1 MKCFPNERQLYL
13 LESVWSCPQ
22 TRRNIQNPRYDQKP
36 LVEECQ
42 YMSIKKPPTTKFY
55 LLELDTP
62 GKTTW
67 VMSIDLFHR
76 NVLDIY
82 ILFYRIFQQL
92 VGGAIALPGIITI
105 TVVVH
110 ITPGIR
116 ENT

>member
-1 MKCFPNERQLYL
+1 MN
-13 LESVWSCPQ
+13 LEIFATIRDLWLKNV
-22 TRRNIQNPRYDQKP
+22 N
-36 LVEECQ
+36 
-42 YMSIKKPPTTKFY
+42 MSIKNTQITKFY

-67 VMSIDLFHR
+67 VMSIDLFQR
-76 NVLDIY
+76 NILNFY
-82 ILFYRIFQQL
+82 ILFYRIAQQL
-92 VGGAIALPGIITI
+92 VGGAIALSGIITL

>member
-1 MKCFPNERQLYL
+1 MKDNFTFWKVCGAVPRPGEISKILGTIKNLWF
-13 LESVWSCPQ
+13 
-22 TRRNIQNPRYDQKP
+22 RNVN
-36 LVEECQ
+36 
-42 YMSIKKPPTTKFY
+42 MSIKKPPTTKFY

-76 NVLDIY
+76 NVLDFY
-82 ILFYRIFQQL
+82 ILSYRIFQQL

>member
-1 MKCFPNERQLYL
+1 MN
-13 LESVWSCPQ
+13 LEIFATIRDLWLKNV
-22 TRRNIQNPRYDQKP
+22 N
-36 LVEECQ
+36 
-42 YMSIKKPPTTKFY
+42 MSIKNTQITKFY

-67 VMSIDLFHR
+67 VMSIDLFQR
-76 NVLDIY
+76 NILNFY
-82 ILFYRIFQQL
+82 ILFYRISQQL
-92 VGGAIALPGIITI
+92 VGGAIALSGIITL